1 MLKLDKTSK
10 TPIYLQIYQQ
20 LKDQI
25 ISGQLKTG
33 ERLRAT
39 RVLSEEYRLS
49 RNTVLTAYQQ
59 LESEGF
65 VRSIIGSG
73 FYVEDLPEYQG
84 NREKEISFDP
94 QEKEIKTC
102 TYDFRYGSIEPNV
115 YRSRAFRKALREA
128 MDQLERQDS
137 LQDGDPRGNYGL
149 RQAIS
154 EHLREVRGVIASAD
168 QIIITSG
175 HHYSVSLLRKI
186 IPSKI
191 RTLAIEDPGH
201 RDSRAIFGE
210 AGFQIVPIPLDDN
223 GMRTEH
229 LLPLAD
235 TLVYVT
241 PSHQFPMGM
250 ILPIG
255 RRLQLLK
262 WAKDS
267 DSYIIEDDYDSELR
281 YREQP
286 VDALFSLDRNDRV
299 IYLGSFSKSLSPDL
313 RVSYIVLPRSLNS
326 LLSSEDLPASSSSAL
341 IQFAL
346 ERYLRSGEYR
356 KRIARM
362 RNILRKKH
370 ERIVDRLQDHY
381 GDQLKIYG
389 IGGGTHFVLKLPTEL
404 DQEQTVSFFR
414 QRDIG
419 IYPTEGYRLKKQKNG
434 PSFILIGYSG
444 IPLDRLDEYL
454 DRFIE
459 TLDELLKRSD

>member
-25 ISGQLKTG
+25 ISGQLRPE
-33 ERLRAT
+33 ERLKAT
-39 RVLSEEYRLS
+39 RTLSEEYHLS
-49 RNTVLTAYQQ
+49 RNTVLNAYQQ

-65 VRSIIGSG
+65 VRSIVGSG

-84 NREKEISFDP
+84 NPEKEVSIPSVEKRSEDP
-94 QEKEIKTC
+94 A
-102 TYDFRYGSIEPNV
+102 YDFRYGSIEPNV
-115 YRSRAFRKALREA
+115 YRTRAFRKALKDAVEE
-128 MDQLERQDS
+128 LERRDS
-137 LQDGDPRGNYGL
+137 LQDTDPRGTFGL
-149 RQAIS
+149 REAIS
-154 EHLREVRGVIASAD
+154 EHLREVRGVEASPD

-175 HHYSVSLLRKI
+175 HHYSVSLLKRI
-186 IPSKI
+186 IPNEI

-201 RDSRAIFGE
+201 RDSRTIFME

-223 GMRTEH
+223 GIRTEH
-229 LLPLAD
+229 ILSLRHS
-235 TLVYVT
+235 LVYVT

-262 WAKDS
+262 WAKVS

-286 VDALFSLDRNDRV
+286 VDALFSLDRNERV

-326 LLSSEDLPASSSSAL
+326 ILSSEDLPASSSSVL
-341 IQFAL
+341 IQLAL
-346 ERYLRSGEYR
+346 EKYLRSGEYR

-370 ERIVDRLQDHY
+370 ALIVDRLNGHY
-381 GDQLKIYG
+381 GDLLTVFG
-389 IGGGTHFVLKLPTEL
+389 IGGGTHFVLRLPVKA
-404 DQEQTVSFFR
+404 DQKQIVSFFR
-414 QRDIG
+414 ERDVG
-419 IYPTEGYRLKKQKNG
+419 VYPTDDYFITKQG
-434 PSFILIGYSG
+434 SDPLIMIGYSG
-444 IPLDRLDEYL
+444 IPSDTLNEYM
-454 DRFIE
+454 DRFIQ
-459 TLDELLKRSD
+459 TLDELIKRSD